1 MSSASNEDAP
11 TGLDL
16 SAPYLQLL
24 DIDQALSNGMPAE
37 MALDYLAQLEEYL
50 WKQYD
55 TLEKEPGDQAALLRD
70 GLLRLAQ
77 AAQGLADNAESGSQA
92 NQRWLELAHR
102 ANQLLM
108 QGVRGLESS

>member
-1 MSSASNEDAP
+1 
-11 TGLDL
+11 
-16 SAPYLQLL
+16 
-24 DIDQALSNGMPAE
+24 